1 MPQCCALRRP
11 SAPATAV
18 LYAVFAGTGFS
29 ALTLQVVW
37 QRVIS
42 LHAGVDL
49 FSITTVVSA
58 FLAGIGVGSLLGG
71 ILADR
76 LGPRRS
82 LLAFAASNAGIGLFA
97 WASIWLFYD
106 LYRASVPFLDGTLSA
121 FAFHFAL
128 LLVPTTLMG
137 LSLPLLARGL
147 VGGIDQAAA
156 TIGRLYSVNTMGAG
170 AGAAVTGWFLL
181 GTVGFVGTVRLAGTL
196 NVLAAALVLAVRHA
210 AAPPPAPAPAG
221 ARHPAPGAARAQ
233 AGASA
238 RRWGWT
244 GLYAMTGAVAL
255 GLEVVFFR
263 VIDALMR
270 NNSYTFGHLLSLYL
284 LLFGAGAAVAAR
296 LVPRTT
302 RPDRWFLGLQYAV
315 GVAALTGLLVL
326 VEGPDRLG
334 IDGVIDRHF
343 ALDGYTNGD
352 YRFDSTEELLRLG
365 IVNLLGPLLVMGA
378 SVFAMGMSFPFM
390 QALVTDDVEL
400 LGRRTGTLLSANVAG
415 NVAGILLVGFVLVDH
430 LGTSGSL
437 RLLAGLLLLPGLAA
451 AARAATARA
460 RLGLGAGAVA
470 LMAVLLAAFPSNARL
485 WGFLHAAGDGAGFA
499 LTENRSCV
507 NALKR
512 VGDGQHLFVNA
523 VSQNGY
529 PFDDFHVLIGLVPA
543 LLHDGPERALAVG
556 LGIGATPY
564 GMQLDRRLSEI
575 DVVEI
580 CGGVVELQAVLDR
593 RGAPESA
600 RLLGDDRV
608 RLRVG
613 DGRKFLLGDPDEFDV
628 VTVDAIRP
636 QTAFSGS
643 LYSVE
648 FYDLVRSRLA
658 PGGIVAAWAPTA
670 RVLASVAAAFP
681 YVLELAVPSYDAR
694 FFVASERPITFDR
707 AATVARFESL
717 DPGRW
722 FTPEQ
727 ARSLHEFLS
736 TVEPTVVRG
745 GGPPAPVGPGGL
757 NRDLAPRDE
766 YFLNNRVEDP

>member
-1 MPQCCALRRP
+1 M
-11 SAPATAV
+11 

-58 FLAGIGVGSLLGG
+58 FLAGLGLGNLLGG
-71 ILADR
+71 VLADR

-82 LLAFAASNAGIGLFA
+82 ILAFAASNAGIGLFA

-106 LYRASVPFLDGTLSA
+106 VYRSSVSVVDGTLSA

-147 VGGIDQAAA
+147 VGRVADAAP
-156 TIGRLYSVNTMGAG
+156 TVGRLYSLNTIGAG
-170 AGAAVTGWFLL
+170 IGAAVTGWILL
-181 GTVGFVGTVRLAGTL
+181 GTLGFVGTVRLAGTV
-196 NVLAAALVLAVRHA
+196 NVLAACLVLAVRHA
-210 AAPPPAPAPAG
+210 AASATD
-221 ARHPAPGAARAQ
+221 AARAPE
-233 AGASA
+233 AVTPARPSA
-238 RRWGWT
+238 WMA
-244 GLYAMTGAVAL
+244 LYALTGAVAL
-255 GLEVVFFR
+255 GLEIVFFR
-263 VIDALMR
+263 VVDALMR

-296 LVPRTT
+296 LVNRTA

-315 GVAALTGLLVL
+315 GVAALVGLLVL
-326 VEGPDRLG
+326 VEVPERLG
-334 IDGVIDRHF
+334 LDGPIDRHF

-352 YRFDSTEELLRLG
+352 YRFDSPEELVRLG
-365 IVNLLGPLLVMGA
+365 LVNLVGPLLVMGA
-378 SVFAMGMSFPFM
+378 AVFAMGMSFPFM
-390 QALVTDDVEL
+390 QALVTERVDVV
-400 LGRRTGTLLSANVAG
+400 GRRTGALLSANILG
-415 NVAGILLVGFVLVDH
+415 NVAGILLVGFVLVDR

-451 AARAATARA
+451 AARATTARA
-460 RLGLGAGAVA
+460 RYGLGAAAVA
-470 LMAVLLAAFPSNARL
+470 VMAVLLAAFPSNSRL
-485 WGFLHAAGDGAGFA
+485 WAYLHAAGDERTFA
-499 LTENRSCV
+499 LAESRSCV

-512 VGDGQHLFVNA
+512 VGDDDLLFVNA

-529 PFDDFHVLIGLVPA
+529 PFDDFHILIGLVPP
-543 LLHDGPERALAVG
+543 LLHPAPERALSVG

-564 GMQLDRRLSEI
+564 GMLLERRLTGI

-580 CGGVVELQAVLDR
+580 CEGVVELQEVLVR
-593 RGAPESA
+593 RGAPENE
-600 RLLGDDRV
+600 RLLGDDRL

-613 DGRKFLLGDPDEFDV
+613 DGRKFLLSTHEAFDV

-648 FYDLVRSRLA
+648 FYALVRSRLGA
-658 PGGIVAAWAPTA
+658 DGIVSGWASTA
-670 RVLASVAAAFP
+670 RVLNSVAEVFP
-681 YVLELAVPSYDAR
+681 HVLEFTVPSYHDAR
-694 FFVASERPITFDR
+694 FFVASARPIAFDR
-707 AATVARFESL
+707 AAVLARFEDL

-727 ARSLHEFLS
+727 SRSLHHFLS
-736 TVEPTVVRG
+736 TVEPVVVRD
-745 GGPPAPVGPGGL
+745 GGPPKPVDPGGL

-766 YFLNNRVEDP
+766 YFLNNPVREPVRVEAQRGRLPAP